1 MPQLAEPQ
9 GRATMAWEIGGASG
23 KVGAP
28 PHCLDPA
35 LLTVAANDESGAPR
49 PEFGG
54 PVGAGRR
61 RGGEQRGDLAERRP
75 AAIEAGHASLLPYF
89 WPIRSEESR
98 RGQECV
104 RTCTSRWS
112 SYHYK

>member
-1 MPQLAEPQ
+1 
-9 GRATMAWEIGGASG
+9 MAWEIGGASG

-61 RGGEQRGDLAERRP
+61 RGGEPRGHLAERCP
-75 AAIEAGHASLLPYF
+75 APIEAGHASLPPVFGTLLCAGG
-89 WPIRSEESR
+89 R
-98 RGQECV
+98 RQRGSASL
-104 RTCTSRWS
+104 RARGG
-112 SYHYK
+112 K

>member
-35 LLTVAANDESGAPR
+35 LLTVAANAEYGAPR

-61 RGGEQRGDLAERRP
+61 RGGEQRGDLDERCR
-75 AAIEAGHASLLPYF
+75 AAIEAGHARPHPYF
-89 WPIRSEESR
+89 WPNLRSEERSV
-98 RGQECV
+98 GKQCGSQ
-104 RTCTSRWS
+104 C
-112 SYHYK
+112 

>member
-1 MPQLAEPQ
+1 MAEPQ
-9 GRATMAWEIGGASG
+9 GRATMAGEIGGAAG

-61 RGGEQRGDLAERRP
+61 RGGEQRGDLAERCP
-75 AAIEAGHASLLPYF
+75 AAIEAGHASLLTYF
-89 WPIRSEESR
+89 WPILCAGGKRPLADRKSTR
-98 RGQECV
+98 LN
-104 RTCTSRWS
+104 S
-112 SYHYK
+112 SH